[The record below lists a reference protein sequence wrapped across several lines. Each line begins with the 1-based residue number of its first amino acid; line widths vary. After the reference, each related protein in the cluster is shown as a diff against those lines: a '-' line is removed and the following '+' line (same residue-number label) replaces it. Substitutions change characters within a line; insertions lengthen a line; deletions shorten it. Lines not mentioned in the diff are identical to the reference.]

1 MDRRELMNDRSAMSV
16 KALAWTVLLIQLSL
30 IFVISLFWFI
40 GKDGWHA
47 YSALVGGGIYWV
59 PQLLYSWIGSSRSAD
74 DLNVGV
80 VLWDI
85 YCAAGV
91 KLLAT
96 LVLFVVTFKWLGVEH
111 VAMFITYGLTLM
123 SQWVLSLTLN
133 NRY

>member
-1 MDRRELMNDRSAMSV
+1 MTSGSTMSV
-16 KALAWTVLLIQLSL
+16 RTLAWTVLAIQLGL
-30 IFVISLFWFI
+30 IVVMGLVWWLLASPFA
-40 GKDGWHA
+40 A
-47 YSALVGGGIYWV
+47 YSALIGGGIYWV
-59 PQLLYSWIGSSRSAD
+59 PQLLYSLIGSSHHAD
-74 DLNVGV
+74 DLNAGL

>member
-1 MDRRELMNDRSAMSV
+1 MGNSSSMSV
-16 KALAWTVLLIQLSL
+16 KTLAWTVLAVQLFLIVVMALVWWL
-30 IFVISLFWFI
+30 L
-40 GKDGWHA
+40 DGRWA
-47 YSALVGGGIYWV
+47 AGSALVGGGIYWV
-59 PQLLYSWIGSSRSAD
+59 PQLLYSWIGSSRQAD

-111 VAMFITYGLTLM
+111 VAMFITYGLALM
-123 SQWVLSLTLN
+123 SQWIISLTLN

>member
-1 MDRRELMNDRSAMSV
+1 MNDRSAMSV

-30 IFVISLFWFI
+30 IFVISLFWFL

-59 PQLLYSWIGSSRSAD
+59 PQLLYSWIGSSRQAD
-74 DLNVGV
+74 DLNVGL

-85 YCAAGV
+85 YCGAGA
-91 KLLAT
+91 KLVAT
-96 LVLFVVTFKWLGVEH
+96 LVLFGVTFKFLEVQH
-111 VAMFITYGLTLM
+111 VPMFVTYGLALI
-123 SQWVLSLTLN
+123 SQWIISLTLN